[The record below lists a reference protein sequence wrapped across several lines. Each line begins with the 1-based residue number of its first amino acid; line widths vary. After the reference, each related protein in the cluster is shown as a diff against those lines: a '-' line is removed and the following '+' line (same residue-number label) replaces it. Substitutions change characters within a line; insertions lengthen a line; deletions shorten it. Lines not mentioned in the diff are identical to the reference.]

1 MLATFT
7 IIAIIIFIASRM
19 WKKNMD
25 SSPGSKNW
33 NYTIDTSVDGMKM
46 EMENMEY
53 MHGSLATA
61 NERIT
66 MLERDLE
73 RMNGINNLYKEFANS
88 HKEEH
93 RNYQWTE
100 QIPN

>member
-1 MLATFT
+1 
-7 IIAIIIFIASRM
+7 
-19 WKKNMD
+19 MD
-25 SSPGSKNW
+25 YSPGSKNW
-33 NYTIDTSVDGMKM
+33 NYTIDTSVDGIKM

-53 MHGSLATA
+53 IHSSLATA
-61 NERIT
+61 NERINE
-66 MLERDLE
+66 LERDLE
-73 RMNGINNLYKEFANS
+73 RMNGIINLYKEFANS

>member
-1 MLATFT
+1 MLTTF
-7 IIAIIIFIASRM
+7 IVLGIVIFIGSRI
-19 WKKNMD
+19 WKKSMD
-25 SSPGSKNW
+25 YSPGSKNW

-61 NERIT
+61 NNRIT
-66 MLERDLE
+66 ELERDLE
-73 RMNGINNLYKEFANS
+73 RMNGIINLYKEFANS

-100 QIPN
+100 QISN